1 MGTIFQGLEDSYV
14 QNAAAFNVFMYLMN
28 NYKVRDFHEI
38 F

>member
-1 MGTIFQGLEDSYV
+1 MGTIFTELEDTYV